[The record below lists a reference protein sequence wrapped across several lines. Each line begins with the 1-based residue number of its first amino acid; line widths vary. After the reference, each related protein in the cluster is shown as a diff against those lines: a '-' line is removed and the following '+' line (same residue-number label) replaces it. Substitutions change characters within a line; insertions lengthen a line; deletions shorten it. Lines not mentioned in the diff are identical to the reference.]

1 VLASDQIAAAGHA
14 IATVDGEIAAIARGR
29 AIALLATRDLGSFRD
44 CGVPVIGPW
53 RPYPVSVPGAQACL

>member
-53 RPYPVSVPGAQACL
+53 RP